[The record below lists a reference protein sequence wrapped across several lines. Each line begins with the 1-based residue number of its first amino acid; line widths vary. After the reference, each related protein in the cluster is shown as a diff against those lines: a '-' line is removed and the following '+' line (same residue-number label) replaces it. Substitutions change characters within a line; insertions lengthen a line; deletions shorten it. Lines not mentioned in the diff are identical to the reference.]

1 MFQPPSF
8 LEGDKLSYRK
18 IPKNLVQKGVELCKK
33 NVADYLDDART
44 IISKGRLCHAY
55 LSVQL
60 AIEELGKAVILREE
74 YQKSGSEPILVDAA
88 VFGKDGG
95 RGHKMKAAKAW
106 EMLDPALKTLHVGGF
121 EKGFS
126 EFGFDVDTEASH
138 HSRLKCAYVDFIE
151 EEQLW
156 WVGETLDELKV
167 LTLIDNIN
175 EALKKL

>member
-1 MFQPPSF
+1 LP
-8 LEGDKLSYRK
+8 YRK
-18 IPKNLVQKGVELCKK
+18 IPRNIVQEGIDLCKK

-60 AIEELGKAVILREE
+60 AIEELGKAVILKEE
-74 YQKSGSEPILVDAA
+74 YQKSGNDPIPVDAA

-106 EMLDPALKTLHVGGF
+106 EMLNPALKILHVGGF
-121 EKGFS
+121 EKEDFS

-151 EEQLW
+151 EEQQW
-156 WVGETLDELKV
+156 WVGETLNECKV
-167 LTLIDNIN
+167 LALIDNID
-175 EALKKL
+175 EVLKKL